1 MRLKLTVLLLAVLQ
15 RTAPAQASVQH
26 PPSTASSRRSAVG
39 GGLSLI
45 NGKTLVD
52 TRVSDTSGWCHI
64 SLVQPLFS
72 GIILLHMTLNGRGSR
87 VVVREI
93 IDTLTLA
100 MRQHGCEDVVC
111 VVNMS
116 EARGASPFVLPCVAG
131 FVVSHRRRFSRISV
145 VEARG
150 LANSATKTV
159 IALSRGSK
167 IKTYRTWAAMWNT
180 RPVWPASQN
189 LSTNRPRLPEAAR
202 GCPRLPEAAR
212 GWRPLW

>member
-1 MRLKLTVLLLAVLQ
+1 MNHVAFPSNLLEMRFMRLKLTVLLLAVLQ

-87 VVVREI
+87 VVGAPRTPITAPTLLAACALARTLCTVR
-93 IDTLTLA
+93 T
-100 MRQHGCEDVVC
+100 
-111 VVNMS
+111 
-116 EARGASPFVLPCVAG
+116 ARGQQHHPVRTRAQCV
-131 FVVSHRRRFSRISV
+131 R
-145 VEARG
+145 
-150 LANSATKTV
+150 
-159 IALSRGSK
+159 
-167 IKTYRTWAAMWNT
+167 
-180 RPVWPASQN
+180 
-189 LSTNRPRLPEAAR
+189 LSTPSR
-202 GCPRLPEAAR
+202 
-212 GWRPLW
+212 WR